1 MSRVKALADKTHGH
15 SDEAAAVAA
24 LFSSFLALMTLV
36 MRQWQAAVQLFK
48 IRMEIAARS
57 LFYAAVLYMLFC
69 SLLVAMWIASC
80 GMLVILAISHGVHWS
95 LAMST
100 VLIINAGV
108 ARYLLR
114 SARSLLK
121 TALEPQGMSD
131 LTTYLK
137 EKGNDPVGR
146 MAGR

>member
-15 SDEAAAVAA
+15 SDEAAAFAA
-24 LFSSFLALMTLV
+24 LFSSFLALMTLL
-36 MRQWQAAVQLFK
+36 MRQWLAAVQLFK
-48 IRMEIAARS
+48 VRVEVATRS

-69 SLLVAMWIASC
+69 SLLVAMWITSC
-80 GMLVILAISHGVHWS
+80 GMLATWAISQGVHWA

-108 ARYLLR
+108 AWYLLR

-121 TALEPQGMSD
+121 TALDPHAISEPS
-131 LTTYLK
+131 THLK
-137 EKGNDPVGR
+137 EHANDPVGR
-146 MAGR
+146 MVGR